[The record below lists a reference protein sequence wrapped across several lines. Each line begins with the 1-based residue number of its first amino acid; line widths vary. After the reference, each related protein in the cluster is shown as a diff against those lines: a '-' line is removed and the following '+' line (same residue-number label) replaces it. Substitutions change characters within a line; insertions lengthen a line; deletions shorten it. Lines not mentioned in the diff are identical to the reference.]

1 MKKDKRD
8 LASVVLEETV
18 ATALEKDLKFFV
30 DSKEWCIFVNTSLFF
45 IYFLIFFFFLV
56 RRDVFDAKKD
66 RARGVP
72 YRRGYLLHGPP
83 GTGKTSFILALA
95 GKMGYDLCTL
105 NINSMSL
112 FIYIFISKYY
122 IPPD

>member
-45 IYFLIFFFFLV
+45 IYFLIYFSSFL
-56 RRDVFDAKKD
+56 
-66 RARGVP
+66 
-72 YRRGYLLHGPP
+72 
-83 GTGKTSFILALA
+83 
-95 GKMGYDLCTL
+95 
-105 NINSMSL
+105 
-112 FIYIFISKYY
+112 
-122 IPPD
+122 